1 MSMAE
6 KEFTRLGLDLWV
18 QQRNLTNYQIEKLKK
33 DVSADTHKLFLA
45 VQGGSLSEELDINTE
60 MLRGAFVVGPAIPR
74 FSEKKEIQ
82 KRALDL
88 EFSKG
93 HDYTY
98 LYPAMCRSIQ
108 SAGRVIRNPNKK
120 GLVCL
125 MGARFIKDEYS
136 EAMPSDWYEDDVTE
150 LCHKGILSSVF

>member
-45 VQGGSLSEELDINTE
+45 VQGGSLSEGLDINTE

-74 FSEKKEIQ
+74 FSEKKKFKKEPWIWNLARGTTTPICTQ
-82 KRALDL
+82 QCVVPYSLLVAL
-88 EFSKG
+88 
-93 HDYTY
+93 
-98 LYPAMCRSIQ
+98 
-108 SAGRVIRNPNKK
+108 
-120 GLVCL
+120 
-125 MGARFIKDEYS
+125 
-136 EAMPSDWYEDDVTE
+136 
-150 LCHKGILSSVF
+150 